1 MARGGKVRY
10 WLERWKGGMVRRGFW
25 LRSLAE
31 KHWEWPGQAGLGAA
45 AGRGAPSPWPC
56 SWAGCRGCPC
66 AEPPLPSCGR
76 TGSATPRCSHR
87 RAGSGTSA
95 CTPGRSSAARTA
107 PGRRTPTPA
116 PGWAAGPRPPR
127 PRSRR
132 RRPRR
137 RHRYSQ
143 RLPRLPQPPGS
154 APPSPHQPA
163 RGPPPP
169 PPPLPPVSAP
179 EAKPR
184 LETGAVTHRPFHRLP
199 PGPSTTPAPARGRP
213 PRAPPHWG
221 QTHRPHGR
229 PPPLPRGSARA
240 PERPDSHGLPV
251 ARPWLRH
258 AGWGHEARAH
268 AQLTRFLSA
277 PDVTVWLRRLPAY
290 ARWDWALTGEVITGR
305 LGGKLEA
312 QVWG

>member
-1 MARGGKVRY
+1 MGWVKEQNFNPKRSLWRGRRGKV
-10 WLERWKGGMVRRGFW
+10 LTGAVERRFW

-31 KHWEWPGQAGLGAA
+31 KYWELRGEAGQGAA
-45 AGRGAPSPWPC
+45 AWRGAPSPWPC

-66 AEPPLPSCGR
+66 AEPPLPGCGR

-116 PGWAAGPRPPR
+116 PGWATGPRPQSP
-127 PRSRR
+127 S

-137 RHRYSQ
+137 RRYSQ
-143 RLPRLPQPPGS
+143 RRPKLPQPPGP

-169 PPPLPPVSAP
+169 PPPPVSAP

-184 LETGAVTHRPFHRLP
+184 LETGAARSPPLSQLTARPLQ
-199 PGPSTTPAPARGRP
+199 TTPAPARGRP

-221 QTHRPHGR
+221 QTHRLHGR
-229 PPPLPRGSARA
+229 PPPLPRGSARS
-240 PERPDSHGLPV
+240 PEPPDSYGLPA

-258 AGWGHEARAH
+258 TGWGHEARTH
-268 AQLTRFLSA
+268 AQLARFLSA
-277 PDVTVWLRRLPAY
+277 PDVTIWLRPPPAL
-290 ARWDWALTGEVITGR
+290 R
-305 LGGKLEA
+305 
-312 QVWG
+312 